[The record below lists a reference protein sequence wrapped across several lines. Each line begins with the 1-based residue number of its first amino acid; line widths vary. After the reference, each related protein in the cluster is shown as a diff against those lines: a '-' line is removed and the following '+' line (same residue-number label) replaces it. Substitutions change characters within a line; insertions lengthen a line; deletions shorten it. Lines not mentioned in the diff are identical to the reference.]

1 MLSLDFQLFIY
12 SFNSNRLFAERLIL
26 SKGTFLGRLGPKEKK
41 FRGEGVE
48 MMAESIITL
57 QRVREW

>member
-41 FRGEGVE
+41 LRGGVE